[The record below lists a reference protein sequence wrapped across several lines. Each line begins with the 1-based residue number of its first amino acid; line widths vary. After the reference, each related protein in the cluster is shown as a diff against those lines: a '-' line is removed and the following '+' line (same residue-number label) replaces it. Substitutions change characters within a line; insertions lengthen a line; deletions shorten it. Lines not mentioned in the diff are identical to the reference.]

1 MLHTV
6 STPASEHAAQM
17 NQKVFGALVVVVS
30 TLSADREELFIS
42 DGCLVRTVYREEEK
56 HCAIAETPHRLRVCD
71 DEGFRQRCLWRGR
84 EPESR
89 PVG

>member
-6 STPASEHAAQM
+6 STSASQHAAQM

-56 HCAIAETPHRLRVCD
+56 TLRY
-71 DEGFRQRCLWRGR
+71 RGNS
-84 EPESR
+84 PSLA
-89 PVG
+89 GM